1 MDEKI
6 FEVIE
11 EVMQLKISNFIKENR
26 DMDKKLLAEK
36 IEEMLKGKEEM
47 YNMDEAQIK
56 EILKNMKWGIKNGW

>member
-36 IEEMLKGKEEM
+36 IEEMLKEKEEM

>member
-36 IEEMLKGKEEM
+36 IEEMLKEKEEM

-56 EILKNMKWGIKNGW
+56 EILKNMK

>member
-56 EILKNMKWGIKNGW
+56 EILKNMK